1 MPNAAADDDHR
12 ATPLR
17 EDGATFEMARVRSG
31 RSARLLI
38 ALGAL
43 VFGGLVALN
52 ALDQLDGPADRA
64 ASLSAV
70 VPAPQPSPTR
80 RPNSDDVT
88 SKRFLNNPEVPA
100 RATPAP
106 QYMALDVRP
115 AGSLLFVHGDV
126 FSIDVREVVVTI
138 QDSTGTL
145 VTTRT
150 VRLQGGSTAFRL
162 GANARFDTLFEIP
175 DELMGDGVSVHADA
189 YDGRGRIVAALERPV
204 ETRAVART

>member
-1 MPNAAADDDHR
+1 MPNPAADDDHR

-17 EDGATFEMARVRSG
+17 EEGATFEMARVRSG
-31 RSARLLI
+31 RGVRPLI

-43 VFGGLVALN
+43 AFGGLVVVNALN
-52 ALDQLDGPADRA
+52 QLDGTANRA
-64 ASLSAV
+64 APLSAAI
-70 VPAPQPSPTR
+70 PAPQASPTR

-88 SKRFLNNPEVPA
+88 SRRFLNNPEVPA
-100 RATPAP
+100 QPTAPP

-126 FSIDVREVVVTI
+126 FSLDVREVVVTI
-138 QDSTGTL
+138 QDNSGGL

-150 VRLQGGSTAFRL
+150 VQLQGGSTAFRL

-175 DELMGDGVSVHADA
+175 DELMSDGVSVHADA
-189 YDGRGRIVAALERPV
+189 YDSRGRIVDALERPV
-204 ETRAVART
+204 EVRAVART